1 MSARQ
6 EYKTIILILSVLLIT
21 CENGYTG
28 SSVEQEKNKLTNI
41 SKTLDKKKQELK
53 KISGQEEQVLKK
65 LSEVEKQLVIGEEK
79 LSCLQKELTTVYQN
93 ISSTQRSI
101 VATES
106 ALKRKQNVF
115 LKRLNAIY
123 KYRGGNLLEILLD
136 TDDFADIS
144 KRLYF
149 MTLIAKADTGLI
161 NDIKEKK
168 NVYIRKKGIL
178 QSEYN
183 KTSKIKTAQQIFLN
197 RQTKLK
203 NDRQHL
209 LTTIRNKKSLYQQ
222 EISRLEQNSLEL
234 KQLIKK
240 LESQKTYVK
249 KPVIRGTGD
258 LPWPVRNHKVY
269 REFGSY
275 KHPKFNAYI
284 VNKGIDIIAP
294 KGETV
299 TSVKEGNVV
308 FASWFKGYGML
319 VIIDHGNGLY
329 SLYANLSN
337 ILVSVG
343 EKVSKGTPIGKAG
356 NPVEGEEYNLHFE
369 IRVHGE
375 SVNPLEWLR

>member
-1 MSARQ
+1 MNLL
-6 EYKTIILILSVLLIT
+6 KIILILSFLLIIT

-28 SSVEQEKNKLTNI
+28 SSIDKEKDKLTNI
-41 SKTLDKKKQELK
+41 SKTLNKKKQELK
-53 KISGQEEQVLKK
+53 KISGQEEQTLKK
-65 LSEVEKQLVIGEEK
+65 LSNVEKQLIVSEEK
-79 LSCLQKELTTVYQN
+79 LCVLEKELTTVYKN

-101 VATES
+101 VVTES
-106 ALKRKQNVF
+106 DLNRKQNIF

-123 KYRGGNLLEILLD
+123 KYRGGNLLEILLN

-161 NDIKEKK
+161 NDIKGKK
-168 NVYIRKKGIL
+168 NAYIRKKGIL

-183 KTSKIKTAQQIFLN
+183 KTSKIKTSQQSILN
-197 RQTKLK
+197 SQAKLK
-203 NDRQHL
+203 KDRERL
-209 LTTIRNKKSLYQQ
+209 LATIRNKKSLYQQ
-222 EISRLEQNSLEL
+222 EIAQLEQNSLEL
-234 KQLIKK
+234 KELIKK
-240 LESQKTYVK
+240 LESQKTYIK
-249 KPVIRGTGD
+249 KPAIRGTGD
-258 LPWPVRNHKVY
+258 LPWPVQNHKVY
-269 REFGSY
+269 REFGRY
-275 KHPKFNAYI
+275 KHPKFDAYI
-284 VNKGIDIIAP
+284 VNKGIDIITP

-319 VIIDHGNGLY
+319 VMVDHGNGIY
-329 SLYANLSN
+329 SLYANLAN

-356 NPVEGEEYNLHFE
+356 NPVGDEEYNLHFE

>member
-1 MSARQ
+1 MNLL
-6 EYKTIILILSVLLIT
+6 KIILILSFLLIT
-21 CENGYTG
+21 YTYGHTG
-28 SSVEQEKNKLTNI
+28 SSVDKEKNKLTTVT
-41 SKTLDKKKQELK
+41 KTIDKKKQELK
-53 KISGQEEQVLKK
+53 KLSGQEEQTLKK
-65 LSEVEKQLVIGEEK
+65 LSDVEKQLIISGEK
-79 LSCLQKELTTVYQN
+79 LGCLKKELVTVYKN
-93 ISSTQRSI
+93 VCSTQRSI
-101 VATES
+101 VVTES
-106 ALKRKQNVF
+106 ALNRKQNIF
-115 LKRLNAIY
+115 FKRLNAIY
-123 KYRGGNLLEILLD
+123 KYRGGDILISLFN

-149 MTLIAKADTGLI
+149 MTLIAKADTELI
-161 NDIKEKK
+161 NDIKGKK
-168 NVYIRKKGIL
+168 NAYIQKKGRL

-183 KTSKIKTAQQIFLN
+183 KTSKIKTSQQILLTN
-197 RQTKLK
+197 QTRLK
-203 NDRQHL
+203 ENKQQL
-209 LTTIRNKKSLYQQ
+209 LTTIQRKKSLYQQ
-222 EISRLEQNSLEL
+222 EITKLKQNSLEL

-249 KPVIRGTGD
+249 KPAIRGTGD

-275 KHPKFNAYI
+275 KHPKFNAYV

-308 FASWFKGYGML
+308 FANWFKGYGML
-319 VIIDHGNGLY
+319 VMVDHGNGLY

-343 EKVSKGTPIGKAG
+343 EKVSKGTSIGKAG
-356 NPVEGEEYNLHFE
+356 NPVADEEYNLHFE

-375 SVNPLEWLR
+375 PVDPLEWLRGG